1 MVLFKDIH
9 KKVDDLH
16 GKDWPHEHKYEI
28 ENNWKS
34 GGFSF
39 KNKVCVGGSWVLPT
53 FALTGPADAGSKAA
67 AFKAPVSH
75 HEISYDTK
83 SFQFTAKIDSE
94 GKVSDD
100 FKFKDLGVAGASAT
114 LKTAYSAR
122 SAVAVEAQTEY
133 TGEGHHF
140 FLSANPAKQ
149 SFVVAN
155 VYEAHK
161 QATIGAELS
170 GPLAPISGFTGYK
183 ASFAGVFSNA
193 NKDGVFGAK
202 ISHELGSSQTAV
214 QAYVNL
220 IQGKSDVAVNVSH
233 VLGDEKDA
241 VKLAFVGKHQFDK
254 DLSFKF
260 SANDSMDF
268 KAALYHKLSPSVT
281 SSFGAAYKNG
291 SKDGDNVKVGVK
303 LAFSG

>member
-9 KKVDDLH
+9 KKVEDLH
-16 GKDWPHEHKYEI
+16 SKEWPHEHKYEV

-39 KNKVCVGGSWVLPT
+39 KNKICVGGSWVLPT
-53 FALTGPADAGSKAA
+53 FALTGPAEAKAVA
-67 AFKAPVSH
+67 LKAPVSH

-83 SFQFTAKIDSE
+83 QFQFTAKIDSE

-100 FKFKDLGVAGASAT
+100 LKLKDLGVAGASAT

-133 TGEGHHF
+133 LGEGHHF
-140 FLSANPAKQ
+140 LLSANPAKQ
-149 SFVVAN
+149 SFVVSN

-161 QATIGAELS
+161 QATIGAEVS
-170 GPLAPISGFTGYK
+170 GPLAPIAGFTGYK
-183 ASFAGVFSNA
+183 ATFAGVFSNA

-202 ISHELGSSQTAV
+202 VSHELGSSQTSLM
-214 QAYVNL
+214 AYVNVM
-220 IQGKSDVAVNVSH
+220 QGKSDIAVNVSH

-241 VKLAFVGKHQFDK
+241 VKLAFVGKHQVDK
-254 DLSFKF
+254 DLSVKF
-260 SANDSMDF
+260 SATDSMDF
-268 KAALYHKLSPSVT
+268 KAALYHRVSPSVLA
-281 SSFGAAYKNG
+281 SIGAAYKNG